1 MKAALARPSLTA
13 MNGTLTEGEEVATEL
28 LAERKQ
34 VTVLFCDVADS
45 LSLAGSLDPEVW
57 RSILTDFLEIFREE
71 IERLDGTVDKFTGD
85 GAMAIFG
92 APVAQEDHAV
102 RACRV
107 ALRLRDRLDCF
118 GVRLKAEHGITFA
131 VRTGINSGEV
141 VVGAVEASG
150 ANYTAIG
157 PRTGRVPA
165 AGRCR
170 RRSSRGP
177 RSWPHS
183 DGRSTIR
190 EPRVAWSRSKAT
202 SAWAR
207 PGFAPSSP
215 RSAGGAACG

>member
-1 MKAALARPSLTA
+1 MKAALARPSLTG
-13 MNGTLTEGEEVATEL
+13 MHGTLTEGEEVATEL

-107 ALRLRDRLDCF
+107 ALRLRASIRERSWAGQSRHRVPTTRRSDRWSESPHAWRPSPTP
-118 GVRLKAEHGITFA
+118 V
-131 VRTGINSGEV
+131 
-141 VVGAVEASG
+141 ASG
-150 ANYTAIG
+150 
-157 PRTGRVPA
+157 
-165 AGRCR
+165 
-170 RRSSRGP
+170 
-177 RSWPHS
+177 
-183 DGRSTIR
+183 
-190 EPRVAWSRSKAT
+190 
-202 SAWAR
+202 
-207 PGFAPSSP
+207 
-215 RSAGGAACG
+215 